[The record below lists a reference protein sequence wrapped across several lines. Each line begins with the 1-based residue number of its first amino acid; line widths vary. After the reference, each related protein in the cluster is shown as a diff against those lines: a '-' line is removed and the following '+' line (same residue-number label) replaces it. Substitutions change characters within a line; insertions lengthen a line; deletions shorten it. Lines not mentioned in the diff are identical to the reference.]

1 MRSPFEGGDMRR
13 LGLAV
18 LVALIPAFTQA
29 DAPPPPNFATGLCSE
44 GARPDGA
51 VDKAVTLRP
60 GFGAQRMA
68 IRTSSAKAQAFFDNG
83 LQLGQAFA
91 HQEAVAAFEEAARQD
106 PTCAMCLWG
115 QAWAGGPTLNFSIDD
130 KTSAKWAELMVRA
143 KALAADGPQKE
154 RDLVA
159 AMTVRYAKDG
169 GDVAYGKAMDALT
182 NTYPDDIQ
190 IAVLAA
196 DALMILIT
204 QGKDKGAPTRANAL
218 LEEVLKREPGHAG
231 AIHFYIHG
239 TELDGKTAKAE
250 RYADT
255 LAGIAPDASHLAHMP
270 SHTFYWV
277 GRYRD
282 AYRANAEAARLDALI
297 AKERKLPG
305 DWAAYK
311 VPYHTHNVMFGAGG
325 AMMSGDGAGALDIT
339 KPILPMALSAPVKD
353 QQIQRMAVAA
363 YAAQGRHGD
372 IDQVLALAE
381 PAADR
386 PFLRAMR
393 RYARGEALARRGDA
407 AGVRREAEAMTYSRD
422 DEKLLGDGAKRA
434 KTITHMAALI
444 LEGRADLLDG
454 KPRKA
459 IKAYRKAAELD
470 EKTFG
475 DHGDPPGWWYPV
487 RRSLAAAQLADG
499 DAAGAADSAR
509 ATLNRRPL
517 DPVALHLLSQAERV
531 AGQTEQADKHLAQA
545 RKGYVGDLAKLDL
558 ANS

>member
-1 MRSPFEGGDMRR
+1 MRR

-18 LVALIPAFTQA
+18 LVALVPAFTQA
-29 DAPPPPNFATGLCSE
+29 DPSPPPSFAAGLCSE
-44 GARPDGA
+44 GARPEGKT
-51 VDKAVTLRP
+51 DKAVALRP

-115 QAWAGGPTLNFSIDD
+115 QAWAGGSTLNFSVDD

-143 KALAADGPQKE
+143 KVLAADGPQKE
-154 RDLVA
+154 RDLIA
-159 AMTVRYAKDG
+159 AMILRYAKDG

-182 NTYPDDIQ
+182 RTYPDDLQ

-196 DALMILIT
+196 DALMIPVTNNKSRDGL
-204 QGKDKGAPTRANAL
+204 AHANAL
-218 LEEVLKREPGHAG
+218 LENVLEREPSHAG

-239 TELDGKTAKAE
+239 TEIDGKTAKAE
-250 RYADT
+250 TYADT
-255 LAGIAPDASHLAHMP
+255 LGGLAPDASHLAHMP

-282 AYRANAEAARLDALI
+282 AYRANAKAARLDALT
-297 AKERKLPG
+297 ARERALSG
-305 DWAAYK
+305 DWPAYT

-339 KPILPMALSAPVKD
+339 RPILPMALSAPAKD
-353 QQIQRMAVAA
+353 QQIQRLAVAA
-363 YAAQGRHGD
+363 YAAQGRYGD
-372 IDQVLALAE
+372 IDQVLALPE
-381 PAADR
+381 PSADK
-386 PFLRAMR
+386 PLLRVMR

-407 AGVRREAEAMTYSRD
+407 AGVRREAEAMKLSRD
-422 DEKLLGDGAKRA
+422 DETLLGDGAKRA
-434 KTITHMAALI
+434 KALTQMAALI
-444 LEGRADLLDG
+444 LRGRAELLDG
-454 KPRKA
+454 QPRKA

-499 DAAGAADSAR
+499 DAAAAAASAR

-517 DPVALHLLSQAERV
+517 DPVALHLLAQAERA
-531 AGQTEQADKHLAQA
+531 AGQTQLADQHAAQA
-545 RKGYVGDLAKLDL
+545 REGWVGDLAKLNL